1 MKKSKANLLLYAF
14 ITINLLFIFLQI
26 HKQSSLVKLYYEKQ
40 RLEKEK
46 EQLIQKKNS
55 LTQQLYELKD
65 PNNIMKYCADKL
77 NMKKVKL
84 NQIKKITLNESN
96 E

>member
-1 MKKSKANLLLYAF
+1 M
-14 ITINLLFIFLQI
+14 
-26 HKQSSLVKLYYEKQ
+26 
-40 RLEKEK
+40 EKEK

-77 NMKKVKL
+77 NMKKIKL
-84 NQIKKITLNESN
+84 NLIKKITLNESN